1 MSRAF
6 THLTAQKLI
15 VVFLK
20 MNKNSEEQTQ
30 NMTQT
35 CNDSMLNNTNILY
48 VFNPILTNVFAADL

>member
-1 MSRAF
+1 
-6 THLTAQKLI
+6 
-15 VVFLK
+15 